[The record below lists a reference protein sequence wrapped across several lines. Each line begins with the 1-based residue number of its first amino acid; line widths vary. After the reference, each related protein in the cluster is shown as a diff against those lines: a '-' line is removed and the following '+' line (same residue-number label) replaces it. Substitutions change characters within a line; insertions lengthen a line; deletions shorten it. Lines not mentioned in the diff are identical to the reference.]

1 MHAGFEMEDF
11 GPPFPNFVNFFKNL
25 HPKNGIIQ
33 SVFSMNCD
41 KIEHTYVLCPKH
53 DKKTVQHFSS

>member
-1 MHAGFEMEDF
+1 MEDF
-11 GPPFPNFVNFFKNL
+11 GPPFPNFVNFVKNL

-53 DKKTVQHFSS
+53 EKKTVQHLSS